1 MYTSAAGMSDA
12 ISQSTPG
19 YPPIRSSRSL
29 LQRISHDDRFHGVST
44 QLICEL
50 LTVVAE
56 EIEYRADRRIDID
69 SIETAEWL
77 FEQADKLKLAS
88 QGKR

>member
-1 MYTSAAGMSDA
+1 MSDS
-12 ISQSTPG
+12 ISQSTPNF
-19 YPPIRSSRSL
+19 PKIRSSRSL

-50 LTVVAE
+50 LTLVAE
-56 EIEYRADRRIDID
+56 EVEYRADRRMDID

-77 FEQADKLKLAS
+77 FDQADKIRLAT
-88 QGKR
+88 QG